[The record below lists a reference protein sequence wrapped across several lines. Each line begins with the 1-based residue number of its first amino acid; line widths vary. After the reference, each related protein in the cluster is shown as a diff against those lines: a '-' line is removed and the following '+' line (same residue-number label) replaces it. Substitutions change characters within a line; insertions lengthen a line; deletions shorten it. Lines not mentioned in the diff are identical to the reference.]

1 MSLENH
7 PITVLLL
14 LLLQCPGLVR
24 NSTVRGTQTFLLELG
39 CAISD
44 IYHYQSFSDMD
55 LPFKFC
61 FQCA

>member
-7 PITVLLL
+7 PITVL

-44 IYHYQSFSDMD
+44 IHYQSFSDMD